1 MKELDKVKI
10 EVDSIRVILAQ
21 VPGWFLET
29 SDSQISACIR
39 MMWRVGKNTD
49 YWAPGASDSVGLGF
63 SPQLTS
69 LTSSQVMLTQLD
81 QGPHF
86 ENHCIRPGDPGDP
99 WGI

>member
-1 MKELDKVKI
+1 
-10 EVDSIRVILAQ
+10 
-21 VPGWFLET
+21 
-29 SDSQISACIR
+29 

-86 ENHCIRPGDPGDP
+86 ENHCAWESWMTDHLTQLGGQQGFPEVEGVQLAFEG
-99 WGI
+99 WVGFS